1 MSHGEPELLVKGLG
15 FPECPRWHEGQLW
28 ISDIMTRQ
36 VLQIT
41 PAGDV
46 TVFAEL
52 AASRPMGLGFLPGGS
67 VLVVAM
73 EERRLLRYDRGSCT
87 EVADLGAVTVGLLN
101 DLVVDGRGW
110 AYMSNTGREL
120 GFGDRKPAN
129 VSLFAE
135 GREPRL
141 VASGLQLTNG
151 LAVTPDGK
159 TLVVAETEGRRL
171 TAFTITSD
179 GSLADQRVF
188 AELGEEVPN
197 GICVDAEGAAWVA
210 SHKGK
215 YLRVADGGEILDTVE
230 VAGGRERMA
239 VACMLGGDERRQ
251 LFMTSCDALPSH
263 QDFAANVERTGR
275 VDVVTV
281 DVPGAGWP

>member
-15 FPECPRWHEGQLW
+15 FPECPRWHDGHLW
-28 ISDIMTRQ
+28 ISDIMARQ
-36 VLQIT
+36 VLKIT
-41 PAGDV
+41 PAGEV
-46 TVFAEL
+46 SVFAQL

-73 EERRLLRYDRGSCT
+73 EERRLLLYQDESCT
-87 EVADLGAVTVGLLN
+87 EVADLGPITVGLLN
-101 DLVVDGRGW
+101 DLVVDGRGR

-120 GFGDRKPAN
+120 GVGERKPAN
-129 VSLFAE
+129 ISLFAP
-135 GREPRL
+135 GQEPRL

-151 LAVTPDGK
+151 LAVTPDER
-159 TLVVAETEGRRL
+159 TLIVAETEGGRL

-179 GSLADQRVF
+179 GSLVDQRVF
-188 AELGEEVPN
+188 ADLGDEVPN
-197 GICVDAEGAAWVA
+197 GICADAEGAVWVA

-215 YLRVADGGEILDTVE
+215 YLRVADGGEILDSVE

-239 VACMLGGDERRQ
+239 VACMLGGEDRRQ
-251 LFMTSCDALPSH
+251 LFMTSCDELPSH
-263 QDFAANVERTGR
+263 LDFAANVERTGR
-275 VDVVTV
+275 IDVVTV